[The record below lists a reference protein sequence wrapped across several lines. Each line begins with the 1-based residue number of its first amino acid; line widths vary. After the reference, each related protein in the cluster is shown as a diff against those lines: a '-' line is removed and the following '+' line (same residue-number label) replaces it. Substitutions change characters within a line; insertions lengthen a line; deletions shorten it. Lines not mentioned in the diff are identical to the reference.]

1 MTSDLTKS
9 SNHNAAFNEYHFL
22 IGCFS
27 SKSTQFIY
35 ESFMTLGPV
44 YRLCFQVT
52 KLNVVGIVLN
62 IDVLFM
68 CVNMWLF
75 DDGCNCNQ
83 HYNIRVY
90 G

>member
-44 YRLCFQVT
+44 YRLCSQVT
-52 KLNVVGIVLN
+52 KLNVVGIIKYRRFVH
-62 IDVLFM
+62 M
-68 CVNMWLF
+68 CEHVAF
-75 DDGCNCNQ
+75 
-83 HYNIRVY
+83 
-90 G
+90 